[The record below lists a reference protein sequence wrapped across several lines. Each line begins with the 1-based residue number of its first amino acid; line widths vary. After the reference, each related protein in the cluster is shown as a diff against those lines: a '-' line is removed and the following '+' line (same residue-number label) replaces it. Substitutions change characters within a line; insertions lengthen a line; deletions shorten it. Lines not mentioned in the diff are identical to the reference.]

1 MDKLIINI
9 KIISIKIIFN
19 KDNRKEINIIK

>member
-9 KIISIKIIFN
+9 KIISIKIIFI
-19 KDNRKEINIIK
+19 KDNRKKINIIK